1 MMDVTLEPL
10 DSITEASDMYSWN
23 LDSPIEIIE
32 PFELPSDPQDD
43 LDDEEDGEEDGDSHS
58 LSSHHTH
65 ASMFQQKGAIR
76 KAGWLHVKS
85 MLVQRK
91 KRVERPGNRSWK
103 KYWGESI
110 LYCNLVFRAWQYS
123 SNMTGAEKGDC

>member
-1 MMDVTLEPL
+1 MDEFQKITEMIIEPPP
-10 DSITEASDMYSWN
+10 SPTEASDLFSWS

-32 PFELPSDPQDD
+32 PFEFPLDPQEDMEE
-43 LDDEEDGEEDGDSHS
+43 EEDGEEDGDSHS

-65 ASMFQQKGAIR
+65 ASMFQQRGAIR

-91 KRVERPGNRSWK
+91 KRVERPGKRSWK
-103 KYWGESI
+103 KYWGESDI
-110 LYCNLVFRAWQYS
+110 
-123 SNMTGAEKGDC
+123 